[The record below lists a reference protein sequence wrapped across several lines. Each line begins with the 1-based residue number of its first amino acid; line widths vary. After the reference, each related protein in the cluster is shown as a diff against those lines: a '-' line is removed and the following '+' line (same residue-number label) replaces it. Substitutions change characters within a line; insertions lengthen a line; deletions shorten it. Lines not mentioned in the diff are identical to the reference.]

1 MKMIVRKYVLLLAAP
16 VMLVGTFLVVSD
28 MKPYK
33 WPRQYDIRSTD
44 DKHVMAIDLAANK
57 TGKEDLKRI
66 LKENGATEIHEKS
79 F

>member
-1 MKMIVRKYVLLLAAP
+1 M
-16 VMLVGTFLVVSD
+16 VGTFMIVSD

-44 DKHVMAIDLAANK
+44 DKHVMAVDLAANK
-57 TGKEDLKRI
+57 LSKEEISSI
-66 LKENGATEIHEKS
+66 LKANGASEVNEKT